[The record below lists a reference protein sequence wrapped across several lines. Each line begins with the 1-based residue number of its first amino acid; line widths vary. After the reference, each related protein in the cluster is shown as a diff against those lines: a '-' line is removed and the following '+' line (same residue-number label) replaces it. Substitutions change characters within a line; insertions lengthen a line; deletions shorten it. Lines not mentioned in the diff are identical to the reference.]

1 MLVSI
6 TKPLGEKRKFQ
17 KGAFAAPKT
26 MWRNTHQQTQLSLLE
41 ILFAAP
47 ASTKNAFRS
56 AKTNKYCST
65 GTERNADIPID
76 PNL

>member
-6 TKPLGEKRKFQ
+6 TKPPGEKRKFQ

-47 ASTKNAFRS
+47 ASTKNAFPR
-56 AKTNKYCST
+56 KQNKYCST